1 MMNSWVPVLVDE
13 RKLVMETGQPSNGR
27 LLAQLNTE
35 SFTKEENGKGAC
47 SEVVCFLASK

>member
-1 MMNSWVPVLVDE
+1 
-13 RKLVMETGQPSNGR
+13 METGQPSNGR